1 MRNTKVKKQTFFK
14 KYIRIGIFLFIPAI
28 FYSSYYFYSLNDL
41 PKIKVGNVSIVNT
54 DADIKLDD
62 IHVIENSKGYKEWEL
77 WADTAKTYQE
87 KDITIFNKIKM
98 KIYKDNTFWE
108 LYANKGSLV
117 ISSRDVLMSGN
128 VVIKSNRGFILKT
141 ESISFKPSSDTLFA
155 NAKVL
160 IEGDDFKVNGY
171 GLIGNI
177 KKGNFTIKEKVVALL
192 NNKIVKN
199 EKSILKSYE

>member
-1 MRNTKVKKQTFFK
+1 MRNSNQKNQIFTK
-14 KYIRIGIFLFIPAI
+14 KYIRIFIFLFIPGI
-28 FYSSYYFYSLNDL
+28 FYVSYYFYSLNDL

-77 WADTAKTYQE
+77 WAETAKTYQA
-87 KDITIFNKIKM
+87 KDLTVFSKIKM

-128 VVIKSNRGFILKT
+128 VVIKSNSGLLLKT
-141 ESISFKPSSDTLFA
+141 QSISFKTSSNTLFA
-155 NAKVL
+155 KSEVF

-171 GLIGNI
+171 GLEGNI
-177 KKGNFTIKEKVVALL
+177 RKGSFTIKEKVVALL
-192 NNKIVKN
+192 NNKIAKN
-199 EKSILKSYE
+199 